1 MLSLWTSSLDQWG
14 KKENC
19 RQIIKRN
26 SALHLVISCSYLIV
40 KIIVYI
46 VVFLRPKLQNSGKVA
61 QRQYPSHPLV
71 WGAAKD
77 EKNTLLMEVLVI

>member
-1 MLSLWTSSLDQWG
+1 MVTHGSYGLRETV
-14 KKENC
+14 
-19 RQIIKRN
+19 
-26 SALHLVISCSYLIV
+26 HYTFSCSYLIF

-46 VVFLRPKLQNSGKVA
+46 AVVFFLRPKLQNSGKVA

-77 EKNTLLMEVLVI
+77 EKNALLMEVLAI

>member
-1 MLSLWTSSLDQWG
+1 MRRDKIGSLLCAFFVDFLFRPVG

-26 SALHLVISCSYLIV
+26 SALHLLVISCSYLII

-46 VVFLRPKLQNSGKVA
+46 VVFFKAKTPEQWESSTKTVPKSPPCMGGSK
-61 QRQYPSHPLV
+61 R
-71 WGAAKD
+71 
-77 EKNTLLMEVLVI
+77 